1 MTVIY
6 CYLEWENQSF
16 EISQVICFPWDKPL
30 PVFLLFTLRVI
41 MDSIKTKIP
50 TELCFEVLRYIH
62 MKVIYIIEIL
72 LTGIHQTQL
81 FFKQAATNV
90 QTNCPQ
96 TSLSSLWWLLVI
108 GYLWTN
114 CIWTIMEAVTGSVLW
129 KKLF

>member
-1 MTVIY
+1 
-6 CYLEWENQSF
+6 
-16 EISQVICFPWDKPL
+16 
-30 PVFLLFTLRVI
+30 

-96 TSLSSLWWLLVI
+96 TSLSSL
-108 GYLWTN
+108 
-114 CIWTIMEAVTGSVLW
+114 
-129 KKLF
+129 